1 MRKISLVLLLLF
13 AAAITYATQIEVVG
27 EVFASYSG

>member
-1 MRKISLVLLLLF
+1 MKKILLLVVMLMAALF
-13 AAAITYATQIEVVG
+13 VYATQIEVVG

>member
-1 MRKISLVLLLLF
+1 MKKIFLVVTMLMVVLF
-13 AAAITYATQIEVVG
+13 VYATQIEVVG

>member
-1 MRKISLVLLLLF
+1 MKKILILVTLLVVTTLM
-13 AAAITYATQIEVVG
+13 YATQIEVVG

>member
-1 MRKISLVLLLLF
+1 MKKILLF
-13 AAAITYATQIEVVG
+13 IVMLMSVLFVYATQIEVVG

>member
-1 MRKISLVLLLLF
+1 MKKILLLIVMLMSVLF
-13 AAAITYATQIEVVG
+13 VYATQIEVVG

>member
-1 MRKISLVLLLLF
+1 MKKILLLVVMLMAVLF
-13 AAAITYATQIEVVG
+13 VYATQIEVVG